1 MSYAF
6 AHQKSMAYDVFLK
19 LLVETQA
26 ICGKKI
32 ENSFHNQL
40 IKYCSVEKNVLGR
53 DIDRGDFPDNYTS

>member
-26 ICGKKI
+26 ICGKKPKI
-32 ENSFHNQL
+32 VFIIS
-40 IKYCSVEKNVLGR
+40 
-53 DIDRGDFPDNYTS
+53 